1 MFLSVY
7 GFDGLGQPPTVRTIH
22 VDETLN
28 CPRLI
33 HYVRPA
39 YPKEAKR
46 RHIQG
51 TVKLRAIV
59 GASGKLRNTEV
70 LEGDPMLV
78 PAALRAVKEWR
89 YSTCRL
95 HGTVVEPIASIDV
108 PFTLTQ

>member
-1 MFLSVY
+1 VY
-7 GFDGLGQPPTVRTIH
+7 AFDGHCQPPTDGTIH
-22 VDETLN
+22 VNELLN

-33 HYVRPA
+33 HYVRPN

-59 GASGKLRNTEV
+59 GASGELRNIEV

-89 YSTCRL
+89 YSICRL
-95 HGTVVEPIASIDV
+95 HGTVVEPIDSIDV
-108 PFTLTQ
+108 PFNLSQ